1 VLPSPAFRTKRRRI
15 PMPDYGFTKTLDEPF
30 DSVMERTKQELQ
42 KEGFGV
48 LTSIDIREKFK
59 EKLGIDF
66 RKYVILGAC
75 NPPSAHQAI
84 TIEENIGLLLPCN
97 VIVYEKDNKTVVSI
111 IKPSVAMNMIQNEQ
125 LLEVARK
132 VEQKLKKVFESI

>member
-1 VLPSPAFRTKRRRI
+1 MLK
-15 PMPDYGFTKTLDEPF
+15 YGFTKIVGEPF
-30 DSVMERTKQELQ
+30 DHVVERTKQELQ

-48 LTSIDIREKFK
+48 LTSIDLREKFK

-75 NPPSAHQAI
+75 NPPFAHQAI
-84 TIEENIGLLLPCN
+84 TIEENIGLMLPCN
-97 VIVYEKDNKTVVSI
+97 VIVYEKDGKTAVSI
-111 IKPSVAMNMIQNEQ
+111 IKPTVAMSMIQDEQ
-125 LLEVARK
+125 LLEVAQK

>member
-1 VLPSPAFRTKRRRI
+1 MLK
-15 PMPDYGFTKTLDEPF
+15 YGFTKIVDETF
-30 DSVMERTKQELQ
+30 VSVLERTKLELQ

-48 LTSIDIREKFK
+48 LTSIDVREKFK

-75 NPPSAHQAI
+75 NPPFAHQAI
-84 TIEENIGLLLPCN
+84 TIEENIGLMLPCN
-97 VIVYEKDNKTVVSI
+97 VIVYEKDGKTAVSM
-111 IKPSVAMNMIQNEQ
+111 IKPTVAMSMIQDER

-132 VEQKLKKVFESI
+132 VELKLKKVFESI

>member
-1 VLPSPAFRTKRRRI
+1 MNMLK
-15 PMPDYGFTKTLDEPF
+15 YGFTKTVDEPF
-30 DSVMERTKQELQ
+30 DRVVERTKQELQ

-48 LTSIDIREKFK
+48 LTSIDLREKFK

-75 NPPSAHQAI
+75 NPPFAHQAI
-84 TIEENIGLLLPCN
+84 TIEENIGLMLPCN
-97 VIVYEKDNKTVVSI
+97 VIVYEKDGKTAVSI
-111 IKPSVAMNMIQNEQ
+111 IRPTVAMSMIQDEQ

-132 VEQKLKKVFESI
+132 VEQKLKRVFESI

>member
-1 VLPSPAFRTKRRRI
+1 
-15 PMPDYGFTKTLDEPF
+15 MPDYGFTKTLDEPF

-48 LTSIDIREKFK
+48 LTSIDVREKFK

-97 VIVYEKDNKTVVSI
+97 VIVYEKDDKTVVSI